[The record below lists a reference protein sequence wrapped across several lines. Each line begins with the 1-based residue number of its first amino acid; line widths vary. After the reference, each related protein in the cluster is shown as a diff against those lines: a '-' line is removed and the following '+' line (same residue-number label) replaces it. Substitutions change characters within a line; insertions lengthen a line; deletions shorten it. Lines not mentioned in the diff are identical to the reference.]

1 MPIGRLI
8 VITTWGD
15 SLHCNNAS
23 IVSSKGRGGRRCCSV
38 NWSYTECTNAFVAE
52 CIDLLSPLLC
62 AFLMISEMLLLQKQG
77 AAFPQPSRAI
87 YCGKVIISLRLKKK
101 KEKRKRN
108 GRSDLRVRMW
118 ARSLKPQRSSVA
130 LPVVSNPRSQ
140 RRVIGWKRAIKAA
153 AVCLLKRTMTTFL
166 KILLTDYVKINS
178 ALIGV

>member
-15 SLHCNNAS
+15 SLHCNDAS

-101 KEKRKRN
+101 KRKKKEKWTEWSACQN
-108 GRSDLRVRMW
+108 VGSE
-118 ARSLKPQRSSVA
+118 PET
-130 LPVVSNPRSQ
+130 
-140 RRVIGWKRAIKAA
+140 A
-153 AVCLLKRTMTTFL
+153 AVLGGTASRFQSSFTETRHWLEEGNKSSGCLFAETHHDNISQNPFDRLCK
-166 KILLTDYVKINS
+166 D
-178 ALIGV
+178 